1 MYKLMVLSILFIGW
15 FILSVVIINKGDRKS
30 LWKKG
35 F

>member
-1 MYKLMVLSILFIGW
+1 MYKLIVLSILFIGW
-15 FILSVVIINKGDRKS
+15 FILSVVIINKGDRKP